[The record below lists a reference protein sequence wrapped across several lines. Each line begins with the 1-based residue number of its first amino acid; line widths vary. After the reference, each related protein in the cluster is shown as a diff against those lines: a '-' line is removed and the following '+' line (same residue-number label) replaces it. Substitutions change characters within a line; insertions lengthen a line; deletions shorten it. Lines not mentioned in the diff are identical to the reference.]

1 MVGAS
6 YFEHDTAADT
16 KYDQKF
22 PKILPAIR
30 SGAGKSGLDKI
41 DNNSSSFGDNAVR
54 VGTVGG
60 DPYNNTMVEFGSIRQ
75 SYMNMEGGLK

>member
-6 YFEHDTAADT
+6 YFEHETAADT

-30 SGAGKSGLDKI
+30 GGVGKSGLDKI
-41 DNNSSSFGDNAVR
+41 DNNSSSFGDNAGR
-54 VGTVGG
+54 VGTVGEG
-60 DPYNNTMVEFGSIRQ
+60 GRDKDPYNNTMVEFGSIR
-75 SYMNMEGGLK
+75 